1 MPRKRIKM
9 PRKPKVVVIP
19 KAKPRAKQPKPTVI
33 PKAKPKPKPKP
44 KPKKPFLRRVKAAVR
59 EAVMGAPGKGG
70 STVGTQQKQIR
81 DLGLMDDED
90 FKRLK

>member
-1 MPRKRIKM
+1 MPTKRIKM
-9 PRKPKVVVIP
+9 PKRPKKPKVVL
-19 KAKPRAKQPKPTVI
+19 KPIKKKP
-33 PKAKPKPKPKP
+33 A

-70 STVGTQQKQIR
+70 RTVGTQQKQIR